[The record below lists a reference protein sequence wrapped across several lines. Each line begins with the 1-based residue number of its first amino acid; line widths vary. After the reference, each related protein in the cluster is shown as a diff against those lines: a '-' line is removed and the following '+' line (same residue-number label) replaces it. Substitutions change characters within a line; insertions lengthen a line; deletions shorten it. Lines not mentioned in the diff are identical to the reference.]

1 MRLNDTKELQVLRS
15 KVMAALSD
23 LLEAEGIRVNIPGSM
38 TFDREGNYVSFKVE
52 LVAGKSKEEKD
63 LELNMTKDRIFKTR
77 GVVPTLGECLLV
89 GYSRRARKYPYL
101 VSRIE
106 DGKSFKLPVSAAQ
119 AAFGSL

>member
-1 MRLNDTKELQVLRS
+1 MRLNDTKELQVLRV
-15 KVMAALSD
+15 KVMTALSD
-23 LLEAEGIRVNIPGSM
+23 LLEAEGIRVRIPGSM

-119 AAFGSL
+119 AAFGSF